1 MVLRG
6 RAARR
11 LAANRPR
18 ASGVTV
24 TQMSSRAAA
33 APTERR
39 ERAAPVGITS
49 CTANCDCCECRECQ
63 GCRYCADSRR
73 VGGRF
78 GGPYVPTPIVCAAP
92 YFACGG
98 AYGAGAYG
106 AGAYGPGVYGGGACT
121 AVNGPFPPAMLCT
134 PEGYGYCALGAQR
147 ALDLQYAAADLQYAA
162 MQRALFGHM

>member
-18 ASGVTV
+18 APGVAV
-24 TQMSSRAAA
+24 TQMASRA

-39 ERAAPVGITS
+39 ERAAPVEITS
-49 CTANCDCCECRECQ
+49 CAADCDCCECRECQ

-92 YFACGG
+92 YFACGR
-98 AYGAGAYG
+98 AGAYG
-106 AGAYGPGVYGGGACT
+106 AGVYGGGGAC
-121 AVNGPFPPAMLCT
+121 AVVNGPFPPAMVCT